1 MRREEMIGEKH
12 EERYE
17 DKMER
22 KSLPKGGKSES
33 KKDNPKFVQQRPANY
48 PNRYKG
54 ELAPEKDIEQIR
66 PGNYKDDRYK

>member
-1 MRREEMIGEKH
+1 MIGERH
-12 EERYE
+12 EERNE
-17 DKMER
+17 AKMER

-33 KKDNPKFVQQRPANY
+33 KRNDPRFVQERPANY
-48 PNRYKG
+48 SNRYKG

>member
-1 MRREEMIGEKH
+1 
-12 EERYE
+12 
-17 DKMER
+17 MER
-22 KSLPKGGKSES
+22 KSLPKGGKSEG

>member
-1 MRREEMIGEKH
+1 MRREEMIGERY
-12 EERYE
+12 EERNE
-17 DKMER
+17 NKMER
-22 KSLPKGGKSES
+22 KSLPTGRKSEG
-33 KKDNPKFVQQRPANY
+33 KRNDPRFVQERPANY